1 MRRRSVC
8 RIVPLSALQRPD
20 RTSSCAS
27 REKNC
32 CGSQRSRSIRVL
44 FLPYPT
50 CDIHPVPL
58 FPSHWRATVWTHWRR
73 CGLLRFLIFHR
84 ARRQR
89 AAKPLIHVQS
99 RILDLR
105 QIRSFGLFLPR
116 QERLDQCFIL
126 RQRRSALLFASPF
139 YHRTSIDVPRLAHSP
154 HPQFLHPAASVAT
167 TARWSETPSH
177 GPTEASRQTIPFV
190 VKRWSIRTNQG
201 RTGTPPIVRLPM
213 SDHCDVPI
221 SPVC

>member
-1 MRRRSVC
+1 MCGIDIEHGFLMRRRSVC

-139 YHRTSIDVPRLAHSP
+139 YHRTSIDVPS
-154 HPQFLHPAASVAT
+154 AS
-167 TARWSETPSH
+167 
-177 GPTEASRQTIPFV
+177 SRDIFGCSKNRQN
-190 VKRWSIRTNQG
+190 R
-201 RTGTPPIVRLPM
+201 IVENSTYPLDDFGFR
-213 SDHCDVPI
+213 
-221 SPVC
+221 